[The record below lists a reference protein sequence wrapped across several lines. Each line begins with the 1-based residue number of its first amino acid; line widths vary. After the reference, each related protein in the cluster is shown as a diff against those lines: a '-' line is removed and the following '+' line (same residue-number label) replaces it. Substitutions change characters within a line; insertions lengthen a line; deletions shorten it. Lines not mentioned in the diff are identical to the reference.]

1 MNVVNKVKVGISE
14 YWRPM
19 RPKEPTP
26 PWVRRDRRPSMH
38 TLTPQNIDVF
48 TRKLAEHV
56 RQGIN
61 QGR

>member
-26 PWVRRDRRPSMH
+26 PWVRREPKVPTG
-38 TLTPQNIDVF
+38 TLCAQNLDLF
-48 TRKLAEHV
+48 TKKLEAHAKKMK
-56 RQGIN
+56 QD
-61 QGR
+61 